1 MHDDPEER
9 ALAEAAKRGDED
21 AWRVLFDR
29 HADAAYRYAYVRTGR
44 HRERAEEAVQEAWMI
59 AVRKLGSFDARRAG
73 FGAWLQGILVN
84 VLANQNR
91 RWARRDASEQPIE
104 ATPAM
109 STGMKPFDD
118 GLALAFTELPA
129 GYQDALRAKYMD
141 GQTTQE
147 IAQHSGRTPKAV
159 ESLLSRARAALR
171 EAYEKHDTK
180 PVRSNHDV

>member
-9 ALAEAAKRGDED
+9 ALAEAAKRGNED

-29 HADAAYRYAYVRTGR
+29 HADAAYRYAFARTGR

-59 AVRKLGSFDARRAG
+59 AVRKLGTFDAARG
-73 FGAWLQGILVN
+73 PFGAWLQGILAN

-91 RWARRDASEQPIE
+91 RWARRDASEQPFE
-104 ATPAM
+104 ATPQI
-109 STGMKPFDD
+109 STGVTTFDD
-118 GLALAFTELPA
+118 GLAIAFTELPA
-129 GYQDALRAKYMD
+129 GYQDALRAKYID

-147 IAQHSGRTPKAV
+147 IAERFGRTPKAV

-171 EAYEKHDTK
+171 EAYTRHQSDQHHKG
-180 PVRSNHDV
+180 R